1 MVTSVVE
8 GFGGDEVELEG
19 ENELDKE
26 AILLELEDERISFE
40 LDTEGVP
47 L

>member
-8 GFGGDEVELEG
+8 GFGEDEVELGG
-19 ENELDKE
+19 ENELDEE

>member
-8 GFGGDEVELEG
+8 GFGEDEVELEG
-19 ENELDKE
+19 ENELDEE